1 MTTLAQL
8 KSRTLRLIGN
18 SSGEGIED
26 GLIIDAISAAFD
38 AILPWIPKLATSY
51 LTGDGAL
58 KAFDLPADFYSMDAV
73 VYRETGEVLA
83 QAIFAP
89 LSYYGEDIEATNNW
103 LLLPTGKLSFSKT
116 PDTGQIFD
124 LYYCATW
131 TKPTIDTNES
141 EELEPPSYLEY
152 AIALYSAA
160 YILMPDT
167 VSYSTGIGPYKTK
180 VDSGNPEHN
189 PIQKQLNFLLS
200 QFAAEIGRHPRH
212 IRGQV

>member
-8 KSRTLRLIGN
+8 KNRTLRLIGN
-18 SSGEGIED
+18 AEGEGIESD
-26 GLIIDAISAAFD
+26 IIIDGITAAFD
-38 AILPWIPKLATSY
+38 AILPWVPKTATIS
-51 LTGDGAL
+51 LTGDGIL

-73 VYRETGEVLA
+73 VLHDTGEILA
-83 QAIFAP
+83 QAIFSP
-89 LSYYGEDIEATNNW
+89 SSYYGQNIEATNNW

-116 PDTGQIFD
+116 PSTGQVID

-131 TKPTIDTNES
+131 AKPEADNES
-141 EELEPPSYLEY
+141 EELEPPSYLDY
-152 AIALYSAA
+152 SIALYAAA

-189 PIQKQLNFLLS
+189 PIQKQINFLLA

-212 IRGQV
+212 TRGQS